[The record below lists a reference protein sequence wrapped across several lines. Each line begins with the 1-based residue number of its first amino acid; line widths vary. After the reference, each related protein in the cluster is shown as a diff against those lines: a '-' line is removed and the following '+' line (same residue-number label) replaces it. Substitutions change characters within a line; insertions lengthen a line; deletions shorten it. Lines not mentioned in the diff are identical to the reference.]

1 MGASLHREPSM
12 NPGRARPYQT
22 ATSYLTVHAP
32 ALTSCVLLEGCCSR
46 SASAAVSMAHV
57 TFARVS
63 AVCGRRAGGTALGGR
78 SSDCAVSCCIATLMR
93 SWKAV
98 SKPLDSSALFS
109 SPTAACASL
118 PRRKKSRNDEAW
130 LRGANRGVGRSHPP
144 LFLTLDRIV
153 WTILRE
159 TACSPPSAPCACVL
173 LGARCACV
181 PPLQPPINESVAS
194 AF

>member
-98 SKPLDSSALFS
+98 SKPLDAPRSSRGQQLL
-109 SPTAACASL
+109 CSL
-118 PRRKKSRNDEAW
+118 PRRKKSRNDEAP
-130 LRGANRGVGRSHPP
+130 LALCAHRGVGRSHPP

>member
-98 SKPLDSSALFS
+98 SKPLDTRSSRRQQLLA
-109 SPTAACASL
+109 PPSL
-118 PRRKKSRNDEAW
+118 HGE
-130 LRGANRGVGRSHPP
+130 RSLGMTKLLGCWRLWRTPWGGS
-144 LFLTLDRIV
+144 V
-153 WTILRE
+153 
-159 TACSPPSAPCACVL
+159 SPP
-173 LGARCACV
+173 CV
-181 PPLQPPINESVAS
+181 PHSRSNWVDHPARHSVLPTVCALRLCPARSAVCVRTPPSTPNQ
-194 AF
+194 